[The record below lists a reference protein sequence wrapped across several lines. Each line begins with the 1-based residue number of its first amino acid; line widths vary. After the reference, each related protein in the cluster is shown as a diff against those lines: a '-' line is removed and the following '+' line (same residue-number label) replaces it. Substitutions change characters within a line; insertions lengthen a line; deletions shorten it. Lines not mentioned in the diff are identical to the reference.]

1 MEDGQ
6 SYRYIRR
13 WEVASCNLCQTYG
26 KTELLGI
33 KTPVAECFQ
42 ISHVYN
48 YPNNTNSETYECEC
62 FFSHYL
68 NVKTNQC
75 EDVES
80 IGIIPPLINYFLNI
94 PMLIIAF
101 VIAYRL
107 YINKA
112 TEFWRKNPQYKNN
125 KKKLNPAMKAA
136 LIACIFLFFRIIRSL
151 GFIYFGSLFIN
162 VLSIVWVLPCI
173 AGIIIFYTF
182 GEITR
187 KQLVNRKRQMRNNRI
202 ESGNLCC
209 NMNISVNGPLCLKNV
224 LNFTIFGILITSLV
238 CVVASE
244 TPGKKKIYRTILKT
258 YINTYGLGL
267 FSSLIILFIV
277 IYTFRVGIILKTTH
291 SQLADGDKSTR
302 STYNRSD
309 EILRRI
315 KIMFFYMYM
324 LVAYM
329 LILLVQM
336 YICDILGKDDEVSTY
351 FLRKRV
357 TCRSLFRF
365 LDLILTIVITR
376 SIEGTYRSLSMPW
389 LFPGYKRRWC
399 KCSCISWNQN
409 LEDDI
414 SDSLINN
421 SEMENNKTGDI
432 KTEFSSIIIKESSNN
447 SINSSPSHK
456 KIKEDATRMKIDFK
470 NSNSWRDTDKA
481 INNVEAPPNLNLTEN
496 PMIRENMNTHK
507 K

>member
-136 LIACIFLFFRIIRSL
+136 LIACIFLFITCVQGHDHEQPKRTTQCIRL
-151 GFIYFGSLFIN
+151 H
-162 VLSIVWVLPCI
+162 C
-173 AGIIIFYTF
+173 
-182 GEITR
+182 
-187 KQLVNRKRQMRNNRI
+187 
-202 ESGNLCC
+202 
-209 NMNISVNGPLCLKNV
+209 
-224 LNFTIFGILITSLV
+224 
-238 CVVASE
+238 
-244 TPGKKKIYRTILKT
+244 IYR
-258 YINTYGLGL
+258 NTWCN
-267 FSSLIILFIV
+267 
-277 IYTFRVGIILKTTH
+277 RH
-291 SQLADGDKSTR
+291 Q
-302 STYNRSD
+302 YNRR
-309 EILRRI
+309 LPT
-315 KIMFFYMYM
+315 
-324 LVAYM
+324 L
-329 LILLVQM
+329 Q
-336 YICDILGKDDEVSTY
+336 
-351 FLRKRV
+351 
-357 TCRSLFRF
+357 
-365 LDLILTIVITR
+365 
-376 SIEGTYRSLSMPW
+376 
-389 LFPGYKRRWC
+389 
-399 KCSCISWNQN
+399 IS
-409 LEDDI
+409 
-414 SDSLINN
+414 
-421 SEMENNKTGDI
+421 
-432 KTEFSSIIIKESSNN
+432 
-447 SINSSPSHK
+447 
-456 KIKEDATRMKIDFK
+456 
-470 NSNSWRDTDKA
+470 
-481 INNVEAPPNLNLTEN
+481 
-496 PMIRENMNTHK
+496 
-507 K
+507 

>member
-1 MEDGQ
+1 MNGTSEIGWCV
-6 SYRYIRR
+6 YIH
-13 WEVASCNLCQTYG
+13 L
-26 KTELLGI
+26 
-33 KTPVAECFQ
+33 
-42 ISHVYN
+42 
-48 YPNNTNSETYECEC
+48 
-62 FFSHYL
+62 
-68 NVKTNQC
+68 
-75 EDVES
+75 
-80 IGIIPPLINYFLNI
+80 
-94 PMLIIAF
+94 
-101 VIAYRL
+101 
-107 YINKA
+107 
-112 TEFWRKNPQYKNN
+112 
-125 KKKLNPAMKAA
+125 
-136 LIACIFLFFRIIRSL
+136 
-151 GFIYFGSLFIN
+151 
-162 VLSIVWVLPCI
+162 
-173 AGIIIFYTF
+173 
-182 GEITR
+182 
-187 KQLVNRKRQMRNNRI
+187 
-202 ESGNLCC
+202 
-209 NMNISVNGPLCLKNV
+209 
-224 LNFTIFGILITSLV
+224 
-238 CVVASE
+238 
-244 TPGKKKIYRTILKT
+244 LKT

-277 IYTFRVGIILKTTH
+277 IYTFRVGVILKTTH
-291 SQLADGDKSTR
+291 SRLADGDKSTR

-421 SEMENNKTGDI
+421 SEMENTETGDI
-432 KTEFSSIIIKESSNN
+432 KTEFSSIIKESSNN